1 MNDYI
6 YRIIQNGGILPWNDT
21 RAVGIPDPA
30 RPGDVIDINK
40 RGVYDI

>member
-1 MNDYI
+1 MVEYSP
-6 YRIIQNGGILPWNDT
+6 GM
-21 RAVGIPDPA
+21 IPGRWAYLAWPGPT

>member
-1 MNDYI
+1 MVEYSP
-6 YRIIQNGGILPWNDT
+6 GM
-21 RAVGIPDPA
+21 IPGRWAYLA